1 MIDLSIKAIRMF
13 DQDRKCWLAIDLTK
27 EGNGQM
33 YLYEEGELPKEV
45 QTATRAKARS
55 EPQDSPAKYYLEKLV
70 QGSKVYIFGGG
81 HVAQEAVPTLA
92 RVNFDCIVLEDRE
105 DFTKPELFPGVR
117 RTRLVDM
124 EHLEE
129 VCRDIT
135 SDDYICVMT
144 RGHQH
149 DFLVEKQILRTPVSY
164 IGVIGS
170 RKKKEVVF
178 AKLRQEGYTDQDLAR
193 IKTPMGLDIQA
204 ETPAEIAVSIA
215 AEMIMERARRN
226 RVAADQMK

>member
-1 MIDLSIKAIRMF
+1 
-13 DQDRKCWLAIDLTK
+13 
-27 EGNGQM
+27 
-33 YLYEEGELPKEV
+33 
-45 QTATRAKARS
+45 
-55 EPQDSPAKYYLEKLV
+55 
-70 QGSKVYIFGGG
+70 
-81 HVAQEAVPTLA
+81 
-92 RVNFDCIVLEDRE
+92 
-105 DFTKPELFPGVR
+105 
-117 RTRLVDM
+117 
-124 EHLEE
+124 
-129 VCRDIT
+129 
-135 SDDYICVMT
+135 MT

>member
-1 MIDLSIKAIRMF
+1 M
-13 DQDRKCWLAIDLTK
+13 
-27 EGNGQM
+27 
-33 YLYEEGELPKEV
+33 
-45 QTATRAKARS
+45 
-55 EPQDSPAKYYLEKLV
+55 
-70 QGSKVYIFGGG
+70 
-81 HVAQEAVPTLA
+81 
-92 RVNFDCIVLEDRE
+92 
-105 DFTKPELFPGVR
+105 
-117 RTRLVDM
+117 
-124 EHLEE
+124 
-129 VCRDIT
+129 
-135 SDDYICVMT
+135 
-144 RGHQH
+144 
-149 DFLVEKQILRTPVSY
+149 RTPVSY